1 MQAFVTLPGTTTG
14 TNAPTTTPT
23 PDVAPPSQTLLA
35 SRQPLRSLPTTGFS
49 PLLQPP
55 KNITSS
61 QLLLDFTQENNNE
74 NNRNITNLNL
84 SHSSPSTTSAAAT
97 TKVTSDVRKFNQ
109 LIDRTPGPP
118 CTTTDVIDPQ
128 IRWIESLH
136 INIKLLLLLIKHRPY
151 EMLPFIDL
159 LILRI
164 TPSTLYIPRAITL
177 YCEQM
182 IVDLVK
188 LTTNTNTMNTN
199 NMQSINRYPQGEN
212 TCTRVIYAL
221 LPYLQQNDSNQHTP
235 TTSTN
240 KNNNNNSFDECVY
253 MHLYI
258 IHVLNQIIPYLLSS
272 QLIEIMPEMVIILTF
287 LNSSIVDIRQ
297 SVIFLLV
304 TINRCI
310 GYNMLSVYIKG
321 KLTHTQL
328 SLLNIYIE
336 RDEKSNTA
344 AISV

>member
-1 MQAFVTLPGTTTG
+1 MQAFVPLPGTT
-14 TNAPTTTPT
+14 APTTTTPT
-23 PDVAPPSQTLLA
+23 PGPTPGVASSSQTLLA

-55 KNITSS
+55 KNLTSS
-61 QLLLDFTQENNNE
+61 QLLLDFTNETNNE

-84 SHSSPSTTSAAAT
+84 SHSSPSTTSAAA
-97 TKVTSDVRKFNQ
+97 KVTSDVSKFNR

-118 CTTTDVIDPQ
+118 CTTTDLFDPQ

-136 INIKLLLLLIKHRPY
+136 INIKLLILLIKHRPY
-151 EMLPFIDL
+151 DMLPFIDL

-164 TPSTLYIPRAITL
+164 TPSTMYIPRAITL

-182 IVDLVK
+182 IVELVK
-188 LTTNTNTMNTN
+188 LTTLTN
-199 NMQSINRYPQGEN
+199 NNSSNVQPINRYPHGEN
-212 TCTRVIYAL
+212 TCIRVIHAL
-221 LPYLQQNDSNQHTP
+221 LPYLRQNNSKQQTP
-235 TTSTN
+235 TTATTTTT
-240 KNNNNNSFDECVY
+240 NNNNNSFDECVY
-253 MHLYI
+253 MHLCI
-258 IHVLNQIIPYLLSS
+258 IHVLNQIMPYLLSS

-310 GYNMLSVYIKG
+310 GYNILSIYMKD

-336 RDEKSNTA
+336 RDEKSQ
-344 AISV
+344 SVAMIT